1 MKKILML
8 FLMVLMFI
16 SCHNVRVSD
25 QQHVQTKNIKA
36 VEKEYNMNIDEIK
49 KQLALQSHIEA
60 SEDNNYPL
68 YNYTVKDLEVSLPVI
83 AQGLKDNNFIALD
96 KASFNEK
103 IKFIF
108 GDIFH
113 SENPK
118 VKLRDK
124 FNTIFVSD
132 SMEED
137 EFDYTIDNIFIAKE
151 YGFITYVP
159 LIADF
164 IHLTD
169 SNHYNI
175 EINPPLIARNKYLL
189 NNSKADLAYLLSEDS
204 LFLKT
209 LVRSFG
215 YTKEP
220 AINNLVMNDYMNLDE
235 NHIITIGE
243 IIFIKNSKGVLE
255 IKEELL
261 KWIADHTRVNDNRA
275 LEALDC
281 YAYALFNS
289 SNSDIFT
296 RDPYRLFSVN
306 EKRKIVAYIAN
317 TYLPLYYKL
326 GPSNPAIWPAATI
339 IENQLVEDEGLA
351 DYLKKNNYF
360 SLPALKHEMEPEN

>member
-1 MKKILML
+1 MDIIKRSGLLIMMIFSFGCHGQNKSSAHIKLAEVYKKY
-8 FLMVLMFI
+8 
-16 SCHNVRVSD
+16 
-25 QQHVQTKNIKA
+25 A
-36 VEKEYNMNIDEIK
+36 MNINEIK
-49 KQLALQSHIEA
+49 KHLNLQDHMEK
-60 SEDNNYPL
+60 SEDGNSFI
-68 YNYTVKDLEVSLPVI
+68 YNYSEEDILIALPVI
-83 AQGLKDNNFIALD
+83 SQGLID
-96 KASFNEK
+96 KGFKPVNQTKFDQE
-103 IKFIF
+103 IKNIF
-108 GDIFH
+108 GDIAGVSNH
-113 SENPK
+113 KIK
-118 VKLRDK
+118 VRNKLTTL
-124 FNTIFVSD
+124 FA
-132 SMEED
+132 EEGNEQD
-137 EFDYTIDNIFIAKE
+137 EFDYTIDNIFISKE
-151 YGFITYVP
+151 YRFITRVP
-159 LIADF
+159 LLGDF
-164 IHLTD
+164 IEFTD
-169 SNHYNI
+169 SNHYRI
-175 EINPPLIARNKYLL
+175 DLHPKLIALNKYLL